1 MRAHVSCGA
10 HARLL
15 STFDPVRPKYEFVM
29 ETSLIESGIGE
40 DVVSVLIE
48 QKVLNEHVFRA
59 MKEEHLKRLLQ
70 CDGMPVGSHA
80 LLWERWETRRTDSPC
95 TRHDISRELIVLM
108 S

>member
-1 MRAHVSCGA
+1 MSCGA

-29 ETSLIESGIGE
+29 EPAFRTSLIESGIGE

-59 MKEEHLKRLLQ
+59 MKEEHL
-70 CDGMPVGSHA
+70 
-80 LLWERWETRRTDSPC
+80 
-95 TRHDISRELIVLM
+95 I
-108 S
+108 